1 VSRVSLPGIGP
12 LPLYGFQR
20 PGMLLFAVL
29 PLVLLAVYVIV
40 QFRRRGRLHRFTE
53 ARVPQP
59 WWRHIPIA
67 VSLLGLALL
76 TIALATPTHDMKI
89 PRNRAVIM
97 LVVDMSQSMRATD
110 VDPNRLKAAEQAA
123 GKFAGQLTPGV
134 NLGLVGFAGTP
145 YLLVP
150 PTPQHQATIDA
161 LGKLNFADG
170 TATGEAIFTALHAI
184 EAAGLTGGD
193 TPPPAR
199 IVLLSDGGENRP
211 TTPNDPHDGAYT
223 ASRLAKDQG
232 VPISTISFGT
242 PSGSI
247 VLDGAHINVPVS
259 TDQMRTIA
267 KLAGGQS
274 YAATNLSELNK
285 DYDAI
290 QNEIGYRT
298 VPGPGSAG
306 WLRLGVI
313 TTLLAAVLA
322 LLLNRRL
329 PT

>member
-1 VSRVSLPGIGP
+1 
-12 LPLYGFQR
+12 
-20 PGMLLFAVL
+20 MLLFALV
-29 PLVLLAVYVIV
+29 PLALLAVYLVV
-40 QFRRRGRLHRFTE
+40 QARRRRRLRRFTE
-53 ARVPQP
+53 AQVPQS

-76 TIALATPTHDMKI
+76 TIALATPTHDMRI
-89 PRNRAVIM
+89 PRNRAVVM
-97 LVVDMSQSMRATD
+97 LVIDMSNSMRATD
-110 VDPNRLKAAEQAA
+110 VPPNRLKAAEEAA
-123 GKFAGQLTPGV
+123 SQFASQLTPGI

-150 PTPQHQATIDA
+150 PTPQHQATLEA
-161 LGKLNFADG
+161 LKKLDFADS

-184 EAAGLTGGD
+184 GATAVAGGD

-199 IVLLSDGGENRP
+199 IVLLSDGGENKP
-211 TTPNDPHDGAYT
+211 SDPSDPHDGAFT
-223 ASRLAKDQG
+223 AARLAKDQG

-242 PSGSI
+242 QNGEI
-247 VLDGAHINVPVS
+247 EMDGQRVAVPVS

-267 KLAGGQS
+267 RLSGGQS
-274 YAATNLSELNK
+274 YTATNVAELNK
-285 DYDAI
+285 SYNAI
-290 QNEIGYRT
+290 EKDIGYRT

-313 TTLLAAVLA
+313 TALIGTALA
-322 LLLNRRL
+322 LLINRRL

>member
-1 VSRVSLPGIGP
+1 VSLPAIGP
-12 LPLYGFQR
+12 LPMYGFQR
-20 PGMLLFAVL
+20 PGMLLFALV
-29 PLVLLAVYVIV
+29 PLALLAVYLVV
-40 QFRRRGRLHRFTE
+40 QARRRRRLRRFTE
-53 ARVPQP
+53 AQVPQS

-76 TIALATPTHDMKI
+76 TIALATPTHDMRI
-89 PRNRAVIM
+89 PRNRAVVM
-97 LVVDMSQSMRATD
+97 LVIDMSNSMRATD
-110 VDPNRLKAAEQAA
+110 VPPNRLKAAEEAA
-123 GKFAGQLTPGV
+123 SQFASQLTPGI

-150 PTPQHQATIDA
+150 PTPQHQATLEA
-161 LGKLNFADG
+161 LKKLDFADS

-184 EAAGLTGGD
+184 SATAVAGGD

-199 IVLLSDGGENRP
+199 IVLLSDGGENKP
-211 TTPNDPHDGAYT
+211 SDPSDPHDGAYT
-223 ASRLAKDQG
+223 AARLAKDQG

-242 PSGSI
+242 QNGEI
-247 VLDGAHINVPVS
+247 EMDGQRVAVPVS

-267 KLAGGQS
+267 RLSGGQS
-274 YAATNLSELNK
+274 YTATNVAELNK
-285 DYDAI
+285 SYNAI
-290 QNEIGYRT
+290 ENEIGYRT

-313 TTLLAAVLA
+313 VALIATALA
-322 LLLNRRL
+322 LLINRRL